1 MVEEIILVRVS
12 VAKPSKLHNVKTTID
27 GIKFS
32 SKLEANRYCELVL
45 LQKAGKVTNIEL
57 QPRFLLQEGFKKNGE
72 TFRPIYYVADFK
84 VTYRDGRVEVED
96 TKGMKTEVYKLK
108 RKLFEFKYPEMTI
121 KEVN

>member
-1 MVEEIILVRVS
+1 MVEEIVLVRVS
-12 VAKPSKLHNVKTTID
+12 AVKPSKLHNIKTTID

-45 LQKAGKVTNIEL
+45 LQKAGEVKEIEL

-84 VTYRDGRVEVED
+84 VTYKDGHVEVED
-96 TKGMKTEVYKLK
+96 TKGMRTEVYKLK
-108 RKLFEFKYPEMTI
+108 RKLFEFKYPDLSI
-121 KEVN
+121 REVS